1 MCKGIRDVMI
11 ENREEEETKNK
22 TNKLGARTLVARS
35 GGSKNVTYR
44 EQTT

>member
-1 MCKGIRDVMI
+1 MTIYFRYNNYEEVNDI
-11 ENREEEETKNK
+11 EERC
-22 TNKLGARTLVARS
+22 S